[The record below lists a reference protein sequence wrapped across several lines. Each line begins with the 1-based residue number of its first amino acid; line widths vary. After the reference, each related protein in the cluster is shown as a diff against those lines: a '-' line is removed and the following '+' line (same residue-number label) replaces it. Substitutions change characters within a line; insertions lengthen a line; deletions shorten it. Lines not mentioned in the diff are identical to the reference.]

1 MHEGCYDLSGKI
13 KNIQVHII
21 FSFFGG
27 GVTLCGVEVKPLSRE
42 SFCRR
47 WRVTLLFVTT
57 NTAKNYLKV

>member
-27 GVTLCGVEVKPLSRE
+27 GSHATRGRGEVFEL
-42 SFCRR
+42 
-47 WRVTLLFVTT
+47 
-57 NTAKNYLKV
+57 